1 MILTSKSNP
10 IIKKIASLKEKKF
23 RKEHSLFLIEGEKMV
38 KEAIS
43 SPLEIEDVII
53 SEDYDGDTYS
63 DNPIIVSSQV
73 FKFIADEKTPQ
84 GIMALAKIPEY
95 DKTDISG
102 DCIIL
107 DGLQDPGNVGTIIR
121 TANAAGYKD
130 IYLLN
135 CADPYSP
142 KCVRSAMSGLFFVRI
157 HTGNADDILARI
169 KIPIIS
175 ADMGGE
181 NIFSFSPPEKYALA
195 IGNEGNGLS
204 TEVKEKSSYT
214 IKIPMDPTSESL
226 NAGVSAGIAMYILKS
241 RKFIEK

>member
-23 RKEHSLFLIEGEKMV
+23 RKEYSLFLIEGEKMV

-43 SPLEIEDVII
+43 SRLEIENVVI
-53 SEDYDGDTYS
+53 SEDYDGETYS
-63 DNPIIVSSQV
+63 DNPVIVSSQA

-84 GIMALAKIPEY
+84 GIMAVAKIPEY
-95 DKTDISG
+95 KQEDISG

-130 IYLLN
+130 VCLLN
-135 CADPYSP
+135 SVDPYSP

-157 HTGNADDILARI
+157 HMGTAEEILPKV
-169 KIPIIS
+169 KIPVIA

-181 NIFSFSPPEKYALA
+181 NIFTFSPPEKFALA

-204 TEVKEKSSYT
+204 EEIKKQSSYT
-214 IKIPMDPTSESL
+214 IKIPMDPASESL

-241 RKFIEK
+241 QKFIKK